1 MHHRTTSRV
10 PTLISVGALLAGV
23 IPAATHVAH
32 AHADASQC
40 PTEEVCVWSGTGYSG
55 TFTSIQDETCD
66 DAPVGSALNN
76 DPDTLQ
82 ELRVFPQPGCRG
94 TPVAIK
100 AKDWSNHLSGR
111 SYMNWH
117 DPKDPAG
124 P

>member
-1 MHHRTTSRV
+1 MQHRTASRV
-10 PTLISVGALLAGV
+10 PILIAVGALLAGG
-23 IPAATHVAH
+23 IPTTARV

-40 PTEEVCVWSGTGYSG
+40 PTEEVCVWSGSGYSG
-55 TFTSIQDETCD
+55 AFTTIQDETCD

-82 ELRVFPQPGCRG
+82 ELRVYPQAGCKG
-94 TPVAIK
+94 TPVVIK
-100 AKDWSNHLSGR
+100 AKDWNNHLAGH

-117 DPKDPAG
+117 DPRDPAG

>member
-1 MHHRTTSRV
+1 MQHRTASRV
-10 PTLISVGALLAGV
+10 PILIAVATLLAGG
-23 IPAATHVAH
+23 IPTTAHV

-40 PTEEVCVWSGTGYSG
+40 PVEEVCVWSGSDYSG

-66 DAPVGSALNN
+66 DATVGSALDN

-82 ELRVFPQPGCRG
+82 ELRVYPQAGCRG
-94 TPVAIK
+94 TPVVIK
-100 AKDWSNHLSGR
+100 AKDWNNHLAGH

-117 DPKDPAG
+117 DPRDPAG

>member
-1 MHHRTTSRV
+1 MFEA
-10 PTLISVGALLAGV
+10 IDELLAE
-23 IPAATHVAH
+23 H
-32 AHADASQC
+32 AELEQRLADPQVHADQALARKLGKRYAELTPIAEAYRSYQSNAEDIEAARELARED
-40 PTEEVCVWSGTGYSG
+40 PA
-55 TFTSIQDETCD
+55 FADEI
-66 DAPVGSALNN
+66 
-76 DPDTLQ
+76 DTLQ
-82 ELRVFPQPGCRG
+82 ELRVFPQPGCKG

>member
-1 MHHRTTSRV
+1 MQYRTASRV
-10 PTLISVGALLAGV
+10 PILITGLALLAGC
-23 IPAATHVAH
+23 IPATAH
-32 AHADASQC
+32 AAHADASQC

-82 ELRVFPQPGCRG
+82 ELRVYPQVGCKG
-94 TPVAIK
+94 TPVVIK
-100 AKDWSNHLSGR
+100 AKDWNNQLAGH

-117 DPKDPAG
+117 DPRDPAG

>member
-1 MHHRTTSRV
+1 MHHRTASPV
-10 PTLISVGALLAGV
+10 PILITAVAAVAGWV
-23 IPAATHVAH
+23 PATAHV

-40 PTEEVCVWSGTGYSG
+40 PAEEVCVWSGAQYSG

-82 ELRVFPQPGCRG
+82 ELRVYPQPGCRG
-94 TPVAIK
+94 TPVVLK
-100 AKDWSNHLSGR
+100 SKSWSNSLSGR
-111 SYMNWH
+111 SYVNWH
-117 DPKDPAG
+117 DPRDPAG